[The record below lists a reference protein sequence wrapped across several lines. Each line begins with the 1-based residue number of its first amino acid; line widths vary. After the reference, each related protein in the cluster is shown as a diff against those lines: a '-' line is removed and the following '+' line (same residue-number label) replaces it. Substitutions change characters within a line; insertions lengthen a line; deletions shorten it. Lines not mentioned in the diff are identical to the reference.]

1 MQLEW
6 NVGKPCGFHM
16 AVRRLKAHYFALEY
30 QTLNSNR
37 VTIKEFLAVLYT
49 RILFKT
55 INSKGYDGE
64 KILLGMSKVPV
75 FWKKDIQCEMEKI
88 CKDVSVCG
96 GAVTTEMMDE
106 VFTTVVSDFDV
117 KFNMGPYGDGMNVTV
132 SKSISRS
139 GFCLIFD
146 AIVSSEKSVGV
157 KDDDDEKKIV
167 CDLFNHMIDR
177 EKDKS
182 VRNR

>member
-1 MQLEW
+1 MECWEALWVSHGGTSTQ
-6 NVGKPCGFHM
+6 
-16 AVRRLKAHYFALEY
+16 AHYFALEY

-55 INSKGYDGE
+55 INRKGYDGE
-64 KILLGMSKVPV
+64 KILLGMSKVPL

-106 VFTTVVSDFDV
+106 VFTTVVSDL
-117 KFNMGPYGDGMNVTV
+117 M
-132 SKSISRS
+132 
-139 GFCLIFD
+139 
-146 AIVSSEKSVGV
+146 SSLTW
-157 KDDDDEKKIV
+157 
-167 CDLFNHMIDR
+167 DLM
-177 EKDKS
+177 
-182 VRNR
+182 VMV